1 MMNYERQKAEI
12 ATIKPRT
19 FTLELSDADVK
30 RLYEKTAADGITPA
44 QLLEGFI
51 GDLLDG
57 TYTHGSDERE
67 LASAY
72 YDRCCYEFSR
82 TGSLLEWA
90 LADYRLD
97 DIADALEQID
107 DAAGDLEYYAQHPDD
122 PDGTPDF
129 INKLQGYISEA
140 ESELQEIYSE
150 YAAGKDKPQPLS
162 EGIASIRRYMGELQS
177 MTERG
182 NISNDNCSM

>member
-1 MMNYERQKAEI
+1 MNNYERQAAEI

-44 QLLEGFI
+44 ELLQGFI

-90 LADYRLD
+90 LYDCRLD

-107 DAAGDLEYYAQHPDD
+107 DAAGDLEYYKEHPEAIPASYQIFIERGD
-122 PDGTPDF
+122 PLPIVVSD
-129 INKLQGYISEA
+129 YISGMTDQYAIQKYE
-140 ESELQEIYSE
+140 E
-150 YAAGKDKPQPLS
+150 YFVPKGWTD
-162 EGIASIRRYMGELQS
+162 
-177 MTERG
+177 
-182 NISNDNCSM
+182 

>member
-1 MMNYERQKAEI
+1 MNNYERQAAEI
-12 ATIKPRT
+12 ATIKPRS

-44 QLLEGFI
+44 QLLQGFI

-57 TYTHGSDERE
+57 TYSHGSDERE

-72 YDRCCYEFSR
+72 YDRCCFEFQR

-90 LADYRLD
+90 LYEYRLD

-107 DAAGDLEYYAQHPDD
+107 DAEGDLEYYAQHPEDQPQPGDLDD
-122 PDGTPDF
+122 
-129 INKLQGYISEA
+129 LQAIKTEA
-140 ESELQEIYSE
+140 ESELQDIYSE
-150 YAAGKDKPQPLS
+150 YAADKKKPQTLE
-162 EGIASIRRYMGELQS
+162 EGIAAIRRYMDELQS

-182 NISNDNCSM
+182 NTSK

>member
-1 MMNYERQKAEI
+1 MNNYERQAAEI

-44 QLLEGFI
+44 ELLQGFI

-57 TYTHGSDERE
+57 TYSHGSDERE

-90 LADYRLD
+90 LYDYRLD

-107 DAAGDLEYYAQHPDD
+107 DAAGDIEYYAQHPDD
-122 PDGTPDF
+122 PDGTPDQ
-129 INKLQGYISEA
+129 IQELHDIKAEA
-140 ESELQEIYSE
+140 ESELQDIYSE
-150 YAAGKDKPQPLS
+150 YAAGNKEPQPLS
-162 EGIASIRRYMGELQS
+162 EGIAAIRRYMGELQS

>member
-1 MMNYERQKAEI
+1 MNNYERQAAEI
-12 ATIKPRT
+12 ATIKPRS

-44 QLLEGFI
+44 QLLQGFI

-90 LADYRLD
+90 LYDYRLD
-97 DIADALEQID
+97 AIADALEQID
-107 DAAGDLEYYAQHPDD
+107 DAAGEIEYYAQHQDD
-122 PDGTPDF
+122 PDGTPEYLQE
-129 INKLQGYISEA
+129 LQGYKAEA
-140 ESELQEIYSE
+140 ESELQDIYSE
-150 YAAGKDKPQPLS
+150 YAAGKKEPQPLD
-162 EGIASIRRYMGELQS
+162 EGIAAIRRYMDELQN

-182 NISNDNCSM
+182 TISK

>member
-1 MMNYERQKAEI
+1 MNNYERQAAEI

-44 QLLEGFI
+44 ELLQGFI

-90 LADYRLD
+90 LYDYRLD

-129 INKLQGYISEA
+129 IQELHDIKAEA
-140 ESELQEIYSE
+140 ESELQDIYSE

-162 EGIASIRRYMGELQS
+162 EGIAAIRRYMDELQS

-182 NISNDNCSM
+182 NISK

>member
-1 MMNYERQKAEI
+1 MRDYSTQAAEI
-12 ATIKPRT
+12 GTIKPRT
-19 FTLELSDADVK
+19 FTLELSDADIK
-30 RLYEKTAADGITPA
+30 RLYEKAYRNGITPA
-44 QLLEGFI
+44 ALIEGFL
-51 GDLLDG
+51 GDLLGG

-90 LADYRLD
+90 LYDCRLD

-122 PDGTPDF
+122 PDGTPEF
-129 INKLQGYISEA
+129 LQELQGYKAEA
-140 ESELQEIYSE
+140 ESELQAIYSE
-150 YAAGKDKPQPLS
+150 YAAGKKEPQPLD
-162 EGIASIRRYMGELQS
+162 EGIAAIRRYMDELQN

-182 NISNDNCSM
+182 TISK

>member
-1 MMNYERQKAEI
+1 MTPYERQTAEI
-12 ATIKPRT
+12 ATVKPRS
-19 FTLELSDADVK
+19 FTLDLSDADVR
-30 RLYEKTAADGITPA
+30 RLYEKAYTDDITPA
-44 QLLEGFI
+44 ELLQGFI
-51 GDLLDG
+51 GDLLGG

-90 LADYRLD
+90 LYDYRLD

-129 INKLQGYISEA
+129 IQELHDIKAEA
-140 ESELQEIYSE
+140 ESELQDIYSE

-162 EGIASIRRYMGELQS
+162 EGIAAIRRYMDELQS

-182 NISNDNCSM
+182 NISK

>member
-1 MMNYERQKAEI
+1 MTPYERQKAEI
-12 ATIKPRT
+12 ETIKPRT

-44 QLLEGFI
+44 YLLEGFI

-57 TYTHGSDERE
+57 TYSHGSDERE

-90 LADYRLD
+90 LYEYRLD

-129 INKLQGYISEA
+129 IQELHDIKAEA
-140 ESELQEIYSE
+140 ESELQDIYNE
-150 YAAGKDKPQPLS
+150 YAAGKKEPQPLD
-162 EGIASIRRYMGELQS
+162 EGIAAIRRYMDELQS

-182 NISNDNCSM
+182 DISQ

>member
-1 MMNYERQKAEI
+1 MKNYERQAAEI
-12 ATIKPRT
+12 KTIQPRS

-44 QLLEGFI
+44 ELLQGFI
-51 GDLLDG
+51 GDLVNG

-90 LADYRLD
+90 LYDYRLD

-107 DAAGDLEYYAQHPDD
+107 DAAGEIEYYAQHQDD
-122 PDGTPDF
+122 PDGTPEYLQE
-129 INKLQGYISEA
+129 LQGYKAEA

-150 YAAGKDKPQPLS
+150 YAAGKKEPQPLD
-162 EGIASIRRYMGELQS
+162 EGIAAIRRYMDELQN

-182 NISNDNCSM
+182 TISK

>member
-1 MMNYERQKAEI
+1 MNNYERQAAEI

-44 QLLEGFI
+44 ELLQGFI

-57 TYTHGSDERE
+57 TYSHGSDERE

-90 LADYRLD
+90 LYDYRLD

-107 DAAGDLEYYAQHPDD
+107 DAAGEIEYYAQHPDD
-122 PDGTPDF
+122 PDGTPEYLQE
-129 INKLQGYISEA
+129 LQGYKAEA
-140 ESELQEIYSE
+140 ESELQAIYSE
-150 YAAGKDKPQPLS
+150 YAAGKKEPQPLD
-162 EGIASIRRYMGELQS
+162 EGIAAIRRYMDELQN

-182 NISNDNCSM
+182 TISK

>member
-1 MMNYERQKAEI
+1 MNNYERQAAEI
-12 ATIKPRT
+12 ATIKPRS

-90 LADYRLD
+90 LYDYRLD

-107 DAAGDLEYYAQHPDD
+107 DAAGEIEYYTQHQDD
-122 PDGTPDF
+122 PDGTPEYLQE
-129 INKLQGYISEA
+129 LQGYKAEA
-140 ESELQEIYSE
+140 ESELQAIYSE
-150 YAAGKDKPQPLS
+150 YAAGKKEPQPLD
-162 EGIASIRRYMGELQS
+162 EGIAAIRRYMDELQS

-182 NISNDNCSM
+182 TISK